1 MSTDLETRIAELET
15 RNSRFRLA
23 SEGADGWHNYFQTL
37 LLDERSYLMELLAH
51 VIADIH
57 RNILGEVRA
66 LLDQALA
73 QRIKGTYNPR
83 DEYRIGDLVAKD
95 GASFVARK
103 DDPGP
108 CPGEG
113 WQLMARQGGRGIAGP
128 RGERGKD
135 APVIEKWLVNRQDF
149 TVRPIYS
156 NGIFGPVLE
165 LQELFAPSQADGE
178 AT

>member
-1 MSTDLETRIAELET
+1 LIK
-15 RNSRFRLA
+15 
-23 SEGADGWHNYFQTL
+23 
-37 LLDERSYLMELLAH
+37 
-51 VIADIH
+51 
-57 RNILGEVRA
+57 
-66 LLDQALA
+66 ALA
-73 QRIKGTYNPR
+73 QRIKGTHNPR

-95 GASFVARK
+95 GASFIARK

>member
-1 MSTDLETRIAELET
+1 MDTDLQARVSELED
-15 RNSRFRLA
+15 RARRFVLA
-23 SEGADGWHNYFQTL
+23 SEGADGWANFVQHKIL
-37 LLDERSYLMELLAH
+37 EERDYLTELLTH
-51 VIADIH
+51 VVADLH

-73 QRIKGTYNPR
+73 QRIKGTHNPR

-103 DDPGP
+103 DNPGP